1 MNILIIYGGQSCEH
15 DISIITACLA
25 KGYFDG
31 QIISGYLDKQN
42 RCFLVPNNLTPSKH
56 MELKLNQQL
65 LFCFGE
71 RRVAVCKGKK
81 IKKYLNV
88 DVVVNCCHGVCGEDG
103 TIAGVCQLLDVPL
116 VGSNMLSSAIAMDKI
131 ATKQALRTIGMP
143 TVAGKRI
150 TLEQYQNSTYSTGNL
165 GYPVIVKPNKLGS
178 SIGIT
183 LCRDKLQLKQALEVA
198 FRYDN
203 VVLCEKALTD
213 FYEINCSAMR
223 VDGVVQTS
231 EVDVPITANDLLT
244 FEDKYV
250 ANGKSKLP
258 TVTNDI
264 DSDIV
269 ATVKR
274 MTEQIYQQ
282 LGFSGVIRVDYLVD
296 KTKNKIYVNE
306 INSIPGSL
314 AYGLWSKNYLAK
326 TFGNI
331 LIAQAVA
338 DYQQNAGLEH
348 TFTSSVLSGGI
359 NKK

>member
-1 MNILIIYGGQSCEH
+1 MNILIIYGGGSCEH

-56 MELKLNQQL
+56 MEVKLNQQL

-71 RRVAVCKGKK
+71 KRIAVCKGKK

-103 TIAGVCQLLDVPL
+103 TIAGICRLLDVPL
-116 VGSNMLSSAIAMDKI
+116 VGSDLLSSAIAMDKI

-150 TLEQYQNSTYSTGNL
+150 TYEQYQNGTYSIGNL

-183 LCRDKLQLKQALEVA
+183 LCYDKSQLKQALEVA

-203 VVLCEKALTD
+203 TLLCEKALTD
-213 FYEINCSAMR
+213 FYEINCSAMC
-223 VDGVVQTS
+223 VDGAVQTS
-231 EVDVPITANDLLT
+231 EVDVPVTTHDLLT

-250 ANGKSKLP
+250 ANGKQLLTAKQMDNNIA
-258 TVTNDI
+258 T
-264 DSDIV
+264 
-269 ATVKR
+269 TVKS

-314 AYGLWSKNYLAK
+314 AFGLWSKNYSAK

-331 LIAQAVA
+331 LVAQAVA
-338 DYQQNAGLEH
+338 DYQQNSQLEH
-348 TFTSSVLSGGI
+348 TFTSSVLSGAI

>member
-31 QIISGYLDKQN
+31 QIISAYFDKEN
-42 RCFLVPNNLTPSKH
+42 CCYLVPNNLTPSKH
-56 MELKLNQQL
+56 MEVKLNQQL

-71 RRVAVCKGKK
+71 KRVAVCKGKK

-103 TIAGVCQLLDVPL
+103 TIAGICRLLDVPL
-116 VGSNMLSSAIAMDKI
+116 VGTDLLSSAIAMDKI
-131 ATKQALRTIGMP
+131 ATKHALRAIGMP

-150 TLEQYQNSTYSTGNL
+150 TYKQYQNGTYSTGNL

-183 LCRDKLQLKQALEVA
+183 LCHDKSQLKQALEVA

-203 VVLCEKALTD
+203 TVLCEKAFTD
-213 FYEINCSAMR
+213 FYEINCSAMC
-223 VDGVVQTS
+223 VDGAVQTS
-231 EVDVPITANDLLT
+231 EVDAPITTHELLT

-250 ANGKSKLP
+250 ASGKQLLI
-258 TVTNDI
+258 TNEIDNDI
-264 DSDIV
+264 
-269 ATVKR
+269 ATSVKS
-274 MTEQIYQQ
+274 MTEQIYQR

-296 KTKNKIYVNE
+296 NKSGKIYVNE

-314 AYGLWSKNYLAK
+314 AYGLWNKTYSAK
-326 TFGNI
+326 TFGHI
-331 LIAQAVA
+331 LVTQAIA
-338 DYQQNAGLEH
+338 DYQQNARLEH
-348 TFTSSVLSGGI
+348 IFTSSVLSGGS

>member
-31 QIISGYLDKQN
+31 QIISAYLDKQN

-56 MELKLNQQL
+56 TYAKLNKQL

-103 TIAGVCQLLDVPL
+103 TIAGICQLLDVPI
-116 VGSNMLSSAIAMDKI
+116 VGSNLLSSATAMDKI
-131 ATKQALRTIGMP
+131 ATKQALRAIGMP

-150 TLEQYQNSTYSTGNL
+150 TVEQYQNGTYSTGNL

-183 LCRDKLQLKQALEVA
+183 LCHNKSQLKQALEIA

-203 VVLCEKALTD
+203 VVLCEKALTS

-223 VDGVVQTS
+223 VDGAVQTS
-231 EVDVPITANDLLT
+231 QVDAPITTHDLLT

-250 ANGKSKLP
+250 ANGKLS

-264 DSDIV
+264 DSDI
-269 ATVKR
+269 ATTAKV

-282 LGFSGVIRVDYLVD
+282 LGFGGVVRVDYLVD
-296 KTKNKIYVNE
+296 KVTNKIYANE
-306 INSIPGSL
+306 VNSIPGSL
-314 AYGLWSKNYLAK
+314 AYGLWSNTYSAK
-326 TFGNI
+326 TFGKV
-331 LIAQAVA
+331 LIEQALV
-338 DYQQNAGLEH
+338 DYQQNHQLEH
-348 TFTSSVLSGGI
+348 TFTSSVLSGAI